1 MVIQQCN
8 AVGCFLAKNGSL
20 VSLPLVT
27 VAGLADGVN
36 PCAIGMLLLLL
47 GYLIVFARK
56 PQDVV
61 KIGGVYIATVFL
73 TYLMIGLV
81 FYQTV
86 SWFHASSMF
95 GLINK
100 VIGATLLVGGLIQI
114 KDFWL
119 PNVGPHLKIPSASKN
134 VLMKYVEQGSI
145 PATAVLAVL
154 VTALETPC
162 SLPLYVG
169 TATVLSQ
176 SGMAPLLVAGYFIYY
191 NFLFVL
197 PLIVLL
203 LMVWKGKK
211 IIELNEWK
219 HKAERWMQLV
229 LGVLMVLL
237 GIWLV

>member
-47 GYLIVFARK
+47 GYLVVFARK

-95 GLINK
+95 GLISK
-100 VIGATLLVGGLIQI
+100 VIGAMLLVGGLIQI

>member
-95 GLINK
+95 GLISK
-100 VIGATLLVGGLIQI
+100 VIGAMLLVGGLIQI

-119 PNVGPHLKIPSASKN
+119 PNVGPQKIFN
-134 VLMKYVEQGSI
+134 
-145 PATAVLAVL
+145 
-154 VTALETPC
+154 
-162 SLPLYVG
+162 LYQP
-169 TATVLSQ
+169 TNQ
-176 SGMAPLLVAGYFIYY
+176 Q
-191 NFLFVL
+191 
-197 PLIVLL
+197 
-203 LMVWKGKK
+203 
-211 IIELNEWK
+211 
-219 HKAERWMQLV
+219 H
-229 LGVLMVLL
+229 
-237 GIWLV
+237 

>member
-27 VAGLADGVN
+27 VAGLGGGVN

-95 GLINK
+95 GLISK
-100 VIGATLLVGGLIQI
+100 VIGAMLLVGGLIQI